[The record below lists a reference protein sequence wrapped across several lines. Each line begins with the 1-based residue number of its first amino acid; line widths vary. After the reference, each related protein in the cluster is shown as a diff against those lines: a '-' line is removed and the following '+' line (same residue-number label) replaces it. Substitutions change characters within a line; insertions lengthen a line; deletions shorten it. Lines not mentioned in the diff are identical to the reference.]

1 MAIDPLN
8 RPGDGMNRSIRPD
21 DAHGNP
27 PGSSQLPLPDTPPD
41 LNTTASSA
49 AAITTVIFDFGMVI
63 CTFDIQLFVKR
74 LSRLAGVAETALRKR
89 LAEST
94 ALAREYETGKRSSDE
109 FFRQFT
115 RDSNISVSKRDF
127 RNAYSDIFSPV
138 PATFDLIRQLK
149 PRYRLGLLSN
159 TSEWHFEDIIRPVEV
174 FPLFDAVT
182 LSYEVKAMKPD
193 PRIYQSALHQLNAS
207 PHECVYIDD
216 LPENVDA
223 ARLLGLNAIHYTSH
237 EELLVSLRRLGI
249 PL

>member
-1 MAIDPLN
+1 MGIDPLN
-8 RPGDGMNRSIRPD
+8 RPGYGMSSSIRPR
-21 DAHGNP
+21 DAHRNP
-27 PGSSQLPLPDTPPD
+27 PGPARPPLPDPRPVV
-41 LNTTASSA
+41 NTTASSPA
-49 AAITTVIFDFGMVI
+49 VITTVIFDFGMVI

-74 LSRLAGVAETALRKR
+74 LSRLAGVAETVVRER

-94 ALAREYETGKRSSDE
+94 GLAREYETGKMSSDE
-109 FFRQFT
+109 FFRRFT
-115 RDSNISVSKRDF
+115 RNSSISVSKRDF

-138 PATFDLIRQLK
+138 PASFDLIRQLK

-159 TSEWHFEDIIRPVEV
+159 TSEWHFEDIIKPVEV

-193 PRIYQSALHQLNAS
+193 KRIYQSALHQLNAD